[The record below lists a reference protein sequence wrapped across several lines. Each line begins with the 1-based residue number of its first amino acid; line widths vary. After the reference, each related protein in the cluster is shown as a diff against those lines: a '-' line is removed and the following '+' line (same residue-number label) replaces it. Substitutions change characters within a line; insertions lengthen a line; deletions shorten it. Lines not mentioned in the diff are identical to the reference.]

1 MLTPPPHSTETMKVL
16 IADDHAIVRRG
27 LRQILAEEFSR
38 LEVGE
43 ARNAQEALRLAR
55 ERDWEIIVL
64 DISMPG
70 RSGVEVLKELK
81 QVCPKTPVLI
91 LTGHPEEQYAIRVLR
106 AGAAG
111 YMNKET
117 APDHLIAAVRKVI
130 GGGRYISPAL
140 AELLVVSLGGDPA
153 RMPHEDLSDRE
164 YQVLCMIASGKTVGG
179 IAGELAL
186 SVKTISTH
194 KTRILEKME
203 FSNPAEL
210 VRYAV
215 EHGLVDEGGAV

>member
-1 MLTPPPHSTETMKVL
+1 MKVL
-16 IADDHAIVRRG
+16 IADDHAIVRCG
-27 LRQILAEEFSR
+27 LRHILAEEFSR

-55 ERDWEIIVL
+55 ERAWDIIVL

-81 QVCPKTPVLI
+81 QVCPQTPVLI

-117 APDHLIAAVRKVI
+117 APDHLIAAVRKVR

-140 AELLVVSLGGDPA
+140 AELLVVSLGGDSA

-179 IAGELAL
+179 IADELAL
-186 SVKTISTH
+186 SVKTISTY
-194 KTRILEKME
+194 RARVLEKMGMKT
-203 FSNPAEL
+203 SAEL
-210 VRYAV
+210 THYAIRNNLT
-215 EHGLVDEGGAV
+215 G

>member
-1 MLTPPPHSTETMKVL
+1 MRH
-16 IADDHAIVRRG
+16 
-27 LRQILAEEFSR
+27 ILAEEFSR

-43 ARNAQEALRLAR
+43 ARNAQEALRLAQ
-55 ERDWEIIVL
+55 ERAWDIIVL

-81 QVCPKTPVLI
+81 QVCPRIPVLI

-117 APDHLIAAVRKVI
+117 APDHLVAAVRKVI

-140 AELLVVSLGGDPA
+140 AELLAVSLGGDSA

-164 YQVLCMIASGKTVGG
+164 YQVLCMIASGKTVGQ
-179 IAGELAL
+179 IADELAL
-186 SVKTISTH
+186 SVKTISTY
-194 KTRILEKME
+194 RARVLEKMGMKT
-203 FSNPAEL
+203 SAQL
-210 VRYAV
+210 THYAIKNNLT
-215 EHGLVDEGGAV
+215 G

>member
-1 MLTPPPHSTETMKVL
+1 MKVL

-27 LRQILAEEFSR
+27 LRHILAEEFNR

-43 ARNAQEALRLAR
+43 ASNAQEALRLAR
-55 ERDWEIIVL
+55 ERNWDIIVL

-81 QVCPKTPVLI
+81 QVCPKIPVLI

-117 APDHLIAAVRKVI
+117 APDQLIAAVRKVI

-140 AELLVVSLGGDPA
+140 AELLAVSLGGDSA

-164 YQVLCMIASGKTVGG
+164 YQVLCMIASGKTVGQ
-179 IAGELAL
+179 IANELVL
-186 SVKTISTH
+186 SVKTISTY
-194 KTRILEKME
+194 RARVLEKMGMKT
-203 FSNPAEL
+203 SAEL
-210 VRYAV
+210 THYAIRNNLT
-215 EHGLVDEGGAV
+215 G

>member
-1 MLTPPPHSTETMKVL
+1 MKVL

-27 LRQILAEEFSR
+27 LGHILAEGFSR

-55 ERDWEIIVL
+55 ERTWDIIVL

-140 AELLVVSLGGDPA
+140 AELLAVSLGGDSA

-164 YQVLCMIASGKTVGG
+164 YQVLCMIASGKTVGH
-179 IAGELAL
+179 IADELGL
-186 SVKTISTH
+186 SVKTISTY
-194 KTRILEKME
+194 RARVLEKMGMKT
-203 FSNPAEL
+203 NAEL
-210 VRYAV
+210 THYAIRNNLT
-215 EHGLVDEGGAV
+215 G

>member
-1 MLTPPPHSTETMKVL
+1 MKVL

-27 LRQILAEEFSR
+27 LRHILAEEFSR

-55 ERDWEIIVL
+55 DGTWDIIVL

-111 YMNKET
+111 YMHKET

-140 AELLVVSLGGDPA
+140 AEMLAVSLGGDSA

-164 YQVLCMIASGKTVGG
+164 YQVLCMIASGKTVGH
-179 IAGELAL
+179 IADELGL
-186 SVKTISTH
+186 SVKTISTY
-194 KTRILEKME
+194 RARVLEKMGMKT
-203 FSNPAEL
+203 SAEL
-210 VRYAV
+210 IHYAIRNNLT
-215 EHGLVDEGGAV
+215 G

>member
-1 MLTPPPHSTETMKVL
+1 VLTPHPHSTETMKVL

-27 LRQILAEEFSR
+27 LRHILAEEFSR

-43 ARNAQEALRLAR
+43 ARDAQEALRLAR
-55 ERDWEIIVL
+55 ERAWDIIVL

-81 QVCPKTPVLI
+81 QLCPKTPVLI

-111 YMNKET
+111 YMHKET

-140 AELLVVSLGGDPA
+140 AELLAVSLGGGDSA

-164 YQVLCMIASGKTVGG
+164 YQVLCMIASGKTVGQ
-179 IAGELAL
+179 IAAELGL
-186 SVKTISTH
+186 SVKTISTY
-194 KTRILEKME
+194 RARVLEKMGMKT
-203 FSNPAEL
+203 SAEL
-210 VRYAV
+210 THYAIRNNLT
-215 EHGLVDEGGAV
+215 G

>member
-1 MLTPPPHSTETMKVL
+1 MKVL

-27 LRQILAEEFSR
+27 LRHILAEEFSR

-55 ERDWEIIVL
+55 ERAWDIIVL

-91 LTGHPEEQYAIRVLR
+91 LTGHPEEQYAVRVLR

-117 APDHLIAAVRKVI
+117 TPDHLIGAVRKVR

-140 AELLVVSLGGDPA
+140 AELLAVSLGGDSA

-164 YQVLCMIASGKTVGG
+164 YQVLCMIASGKTVGQ
-179 IAGELAL
+179 IAGELVL
-186 SVKTISTH
+186 SVKTISTY
-194 KTRILEKME
+194 RARVLEKMGMKT
-203 FSNPAEL
+203 SAEL
-210 VRYAV
+210 THYAIRNNLT
-215 EHGLVDEGGAV
+215 G